1 MHEEDGE
8 IGLWVE
14 SPSGE
19 KWKCFG
25 DGRLPGKDV
34 SAMSTSTNIAQC
46 RKALQQS
53 VQEVNDA
60 YKSKQVIQQSQF
72 TAWQHT
78 PIMEKISSDPGN
90 HLPLVK
96 VDDTG
101 KKILRRVNGPTS
113 KDYKETSGLQE
124 WLNFY
129 LENFSRVEN
138 QVVLVVEKV
147 LGVKLK

>member
-8 IGLWVE
+8 LGLWVE

-53 VQEVNDA
+53 VQEVQDA

-72 TAWQHT
+72 TAWQHA
-78 PIMEKISSDPGN
+78 PIIDKISSDPRN

-96 VDDTG
+96 VE
-101 KKILRRVNGPTS
+101 KNKISRRINGPTS

-129 LENFSRVEN
+129 LENFSRVED